1 METFIN
7 NIKKYFS
14 LNNKLDNYTLSYDDI
29 DIIKNI
35 KLSEYKIKKN
45 KYVRNLL
52 YRDNNF
58 EILLLAWDKDS
69 STPTHNHPKN
79 GCVLYLID
87 GKLKEKRISDHYSID
102 SIIYK
107 NKQSYI
113 DDSIGKHKIEAM
125 EKSYSIHI
133 YSPPNFYS

>member
-14 LNNKLDNYTLSYDDI
+14 LYNKLDKYTLSDDDI
-29 DIIKNI
+29 NIIKNI
-35 KLSEYKIKKN
+35 KLSEYKIQKN

-58 EILLLAWDKDS
+58 EILLLAWDKGS
-69 STPTHNHPKN
+69 TTPTHNHPEN

-87 GKLKEKRISDHYSID
+87 GKLKEKRISEYCSID
-102 SIIYK
+102 SIICK

-125 EKSYSIHI
+125 EVSYSLHI